1 MNVLRNTKVSE
12 VKKLMITRSKVKFI
26 EWLNTPELP
35 KEEGGVA
42 GN

>member
-1 MNVLRNTKVSE
+1 MNVLRRTKVSE